1 MNENKRVIWIDN
13 VKVIAMI
20 LVVLCHFS
28 QSMAE
33 ASIVAKSAGLVFLMN
48 FAIFFIFSFSL
59 FARISFFKNT
69 QAILRSAIMR
79 KTYQKSWLRSV
90 FHIFSLSLLSH
101 LFKTLFSSY
110 VKKSIGQSVKRTFR
124 FTDAALL
131 VFICFI
137 FDILNHTNR

>member
-59 FARISFFKNT
+59 FAADFFFKNT

-90 FHIFSLSLLSH
+90 FHIFSL
-101 LFKTLFSSY
+101 
-110 VKKSIGQSVKRTFR
+110 
-124 FTDAALL
+124 
-131 VFICFI
+131 CC
-137 FDILNHTNR
+137 